1 MRVPQTFHG
10 RRADSTIIAGI
21 IVLTLLLTALG
32 TMVFITQQYDAYQ
45 NLVNIM
51 SQKDMERFSEN
62 IAPVP
67 PNLTVSNQPVPCMG
81 GSCNQYTMTLKNDGP
96 IGVQIVRIYINSTSA
111 CSKLCLF
118 GPSNVSAPFTFQG
131 SAAFIDAGDSSHAL
145 TFWLPNN
152 LHLPQNATNA
162 NTISLVT
169 SRGRVFTFGW
179 TSPVGVAVQSE
190 LRYDA
195 GPLRIVYDSNLITFT
210 ENGLNAPGPAGCA
223 NNYPSAISC
232 YSLGWNYPIP
242 AGGIVFYVRISN
254 IGGANVT
261 LLDSSYLLA
270 EGLPLQVGDTPD
282 VKQFYIATPM
292 SEECHDKYFRS
303 SDYEVS
309 SWPRDGDCPIPSTI
323 TGYNASSWLGQCN
336 LSNPCYQLVNATQL
350 GVPGTPTYVLFSA
363 QKASGTSPSALKQFY
378 NYFLY
383 LELSYQYKGYDYSIS
398 IPLIEVNTGEVT

>member
-1 MRVPQTFHG
+1 LRVSRTFHG

-32 TMVFITQQYDAYQ
+32 TMAFITEEYDAYQ
-45 NLVNIM
+45 NIINIM

-62 IAPVP
+62 IIPVP

-81 GSCNQYTMTLKNDGP
+81 ESCNQYTMTLDNDGP
-96 IGVQIVRIYINSTSA
+96 IGVQIARIYVNSTSA
-111 CSKLCLF
+111 CSILCIF
-118 GPSNVSAPFTFQG
+118 DPSNVSAPFTFQG

-179 TSPVGVAVQSE
+179 TSPVGVAVPSE

-195 GPLRIVYDSNLITFT
+195 GPLRIVYDSNLVTFT
-210 ENGLNAPGPAGCA
+210 ENYLTAPGAPDCA
-223 NNYPSAISC
+223 RLYPSPTSC

-242 AGGIVFYVRISN
+242 AGDIVFYVRISN

-270 EGLPLQVGDTPD
+270 EGLPLQAGDPPD
-282 VKQFYIATPM
+282 LEQFYVVTPM
-292 SEECHDKYFRS
+292 SETCHNTYFAS

-309 SWPRDGDCPIPSTI
+309 SWPRTGDCPIPSTI
-323 TGYNASSWLGQCN
+323 MGYNASYWIGQCN
-336 LSNPCYQLVNATQL
+336 LSNPCYQLVNATRL
-350 GVPGTPTYVLFSA
+350 GLPGTPTYVLFSA
-363 QKASGTSPSALKQFY
+363 TKAQGTSPSALKQSY

-383 LELSYQYKGYDYSIS
+383 LELSYLYLGYEYSIS
-398 IPLIEVNTGEVT
+398 IPLVEVNT